1 MQTVSLRDLQNKGV
15 AALQGSLDITLVK
28 GAKDSFF
35 LVPVHQGFEDL
46 QAGFIERALAKA
58 RLLQS
63 QLHAVSTGLGE
74 LTMDDINEEV
84 RAVRASRAERKKARP

>member
-15 AALQGSLDITLVK
+15 AALEGSLDVTLVK
-28 GAKDSFF
+28 GAKASFF

-63 QLHAVSTGLGE
+63 QLHAVSTGLSA
-74 LTMDDINEEV
+74 LTMEAINDEV
-84 RAVRASRAERKKARP
+84 RAVRASRAERRQGRS